1 MVNAYPRE
9 DRPARTDTVQ
19 QESGEIVVHLQDR
32 MQKNNSRKRLV
43 AAVSDLM
50 FTVKINDAAKK
61 VGIHVDFVKSDEDV
75 LEKAAERPTAI
86 ILDLNNRD
94 VNTLELIQKL
104 KASSE
109 LKNISLI
116 GYLSHVQGDLKK
128 EAHDAGCDIVMTRS
142 AFSQNLQQILK
153 RHADA

>member
-1 MVNAYPRE
+1 MIKGAYRVAY
-9 DRPARTDTVQ
+9 RPAETGTEQR
-19 QESGEIVVHLQDR
+19 ESGRPEPYLQDR
-32 MQKNNSRKRLV
+32 MQKNNKKKIL

-61 VGIHVDFVKSDEDV
+61 VGLQVDFVKSEKDV
-75 LEKAAERPTAI
+75 LEKAGERPTAI
-86 ILDLNNRD
+86 IMDLNCRD
-94 VNTLELIQKL
+94 FNPIKLIPKL
-104 KASSE
+104 KGNSE
-109 LKNISLI
+109 YKNISLI